1 MQARVTHRDI
11 AIFDLGGVL
20 LDWNPRYLYRRFF
33 NNDEAAMEE
42 FLATVCTQDWNR
54 QQDAGRSFAEAE
66 AAAIALHPHCRD
78 LITAWYQH
86 SDEMVFGVIEGTVQ
100 VLGELRV
107 RSVPLYA
114 LTNWSHETFQSIP
127 GRFPFLGWFSGI
139 VVSGQE
145 RLIKPDPRL
154 FSLLLERYNIH
165 PEQAVFIDDARAN
178 VDTAIALGMHG
189 IHFRSP
195 EQLRDELS
203 IVGLL

>member
-1 MQARVTHRDI
+1 MEKQVANRDV

-20 LDWNPRYLYRRFF
+20 LDWNPRYVYRRLFK
-33 NNDEAAMEE
+33 NDEAAMEE
-42 FLATVCTQDWNR
+42 FLATVCTHDWNR

-86 SDEMVFGVIEGTVQ
+86 ADEMVSGSIEGTVR
-100 VLGELRV
+100 VLEELRRRLV
-107 RSVPLYA
+107 QLYA
-114 LTNWSHETFQSIP
+114 LTNWSHETFRP
-127 GRFPFLGWFSGI
+127 VPERFPFLSWFSGI

-145 RLIKPDPRL
+145 GLIKPDPRL
-154 FSLLLERYNIH
+154 FSLLLERYNID
-165 PEQAVFIDDARAN
+165 PERAVYVDDARAN

-195 EQLRDELS
+195 GQLRDELS
-203 IVGLL
+203 VVGLL